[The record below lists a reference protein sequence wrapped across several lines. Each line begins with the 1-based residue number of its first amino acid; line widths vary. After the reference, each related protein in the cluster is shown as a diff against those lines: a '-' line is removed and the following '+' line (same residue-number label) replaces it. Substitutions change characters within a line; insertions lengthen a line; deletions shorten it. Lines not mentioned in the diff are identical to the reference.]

1 MNVAIG
7 LLERI
12 TAQHVDILLKEVTVL
27 VGLPLVLS
35 PFDLETE
42 DARVLSED
50 VSLQEGEVDVFWW
63 FYYGLVVF
71 IAHIVPAA
79 EELLLLICS
88 RDNNGSGSYMIIG
101 VTYDLLGGYFVEVG
115 WAGDGGE
122 LHDSWIEVVHVEAL
136 DDLIEL

>member
-63 FYYGLVVF
+63 FYYRLVVF

-88 RDNNGSGSYMIIG
+88 RDNDGSGS
-101 VTYDLLGGYFVEVG
+101 YDLLGGYFVEVG